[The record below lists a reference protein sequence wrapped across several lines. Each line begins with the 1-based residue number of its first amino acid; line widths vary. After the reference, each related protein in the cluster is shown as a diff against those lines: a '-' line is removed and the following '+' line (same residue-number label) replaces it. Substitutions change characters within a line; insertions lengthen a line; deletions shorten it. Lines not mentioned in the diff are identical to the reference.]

1 MYRRLGPLSELSP
14 EDRRYYRLWWRKY
27 TGLKLVAQI
36 GLPVCLICGILSFGE
51 QAVSHVARVIVHPTI
66 WITVG
71 CTLWW
76 TFLDCPRCGAKL
88 VGFRVQCLE
97 PLGMPRVP
105 NFLWQQQ
112 ASLVAVWRQRHNI
125 ARSANS
131 KPVVWVDIHDL
142 GGLARQRAA
151 LTLRVGLLPAAC
163 VRDFGA
169 APPSLVIVP
178 SAERTQSRKGDDPAL
193 SRPRNVDHRK

>member
-76 TFLDCPRCGAKL
+76 TFLDCPRCGAKFTGWWGSEFNVWNL
-88 VGFRVQCLE
+88 SECQECQISFGSSRRLWSQYGGSGTTSRGRRIVNQLSGSTYMIWADW
-97 PLGMPRVP
+97 LGSG
-105 NFLWQQQ
+105 Q
-112 ASLVAVWRQRHNI
+112 H
-125 ARSANS
+125 
-131 KPVVWVDIHDL
+131 
-142 GGLARQRAA
+142 
-151 LTLRVGLLPAAC
+151 
-163 VRDFGA
+163 
-169 APPSLVIVP
+169 
-178 SAERTQSRKGDDPAL
+178 
-193 SRPRNVDHRK
+193 